1 MAENVLFGSEFDGK
15 PIIDGVNEVVVKLAE
30 IKQAQRDLR
39 EETNRLNKALDDN
52 QKELTE
58 TKIKLEEATKA
69 GDPKKIKELSDQ
81 ITVLTA
87 KEKELTGAMKEAN
100 TQQIVL
106 QKGASFYSKQ
116 INETVKNQ
124 HSANEEFGKLTSIS
138 RLAGEGVGLL
148 RRQVTDL
155 AFGLVSGLAGGIIAT
170 VIPAVLNM
178 ISNLFKAGKELDA
191 LNKKQELFKGVAEDA
206 AKSVA
211 SQVTKLEAYR
221 KLLQDNSLSEEQRLK
236 VVKEYNKTADEK
248 NKIDEKQVDNI
259 TLINAQ
265 LDKQKEKLI
274 QVALATAATNKVT
287 EAAEPFI
294 EAQLKFRLSAASLGI
309 TETQLSTFVNFN
321 NKLREQLDV
330 GEART
335 RKTITQREKDNKILE
350 DFSKNTGITQK
361 NLAQFTNQLEAVTKT
376 KKGLDDV
383 TNALSSLINF
393 EGVVPTGGK
402 TDEIANVFARELGKL
417 TQRLKTVQVA
427 QLPSESLI
435 QEQFEAKLNNELK
448 EIDKFLDKKS
458 KERVTPQQ
466 AAILKNLVRKITG
479 IEEETN
485 LEEFRKKIQD
495 INDQINNAIEQVRT
509 DDANKR
515 IANIRDDFER
525 ERQAIEQGFQNSVA
539 ALGTARDNLLK
550 KVDEAEKA
558 GLDRA
563 TAQRKRFSI
572 NSVFGELIDQ
582 ATVTKTNQQ
591 LDLSFKTF
599 QKTVTDSNIVFEE
612 QLTVL
617 DEKTAKQ
624 IVDEKNKLATGAIN
638 YDKFQKNVTK
648 ILKDEKEKRDKI
660 RKDELENDLAQI
672 NVRITTTTDPE
683 QLKKLEDQ
691 ARQIRQQI
699 SAIDSN
705 VEGEKKD
712 PVTKRIDNVSKY
724 AQSVGS
730 LLNTIGQFWV
740 QVNAIEQKSLERSIS
755 LQEKRVEEARTI
767 AERGNAQYLNDEQD
781 RLDELELKRAAS
793 ARKQQ
798 AINSALVL
806 SNALVATV
814 SAIAQAASTSGPA
827 APFAAIAAG
836 IAVIGAITA
845 AFSFVQS
852 LQPPEATF
860 RHGVEEVKQ
869 NGHPSGIDT
878 IPARVSIGERVVTSK
893 ENKDYFETLTAI
905 HNRKVSPEVLNSFV
919 KQTLTGQKPGIKEN
933 RIERTVVER
942 FREKA
947 QKDRLTKEDRQL
959 TKDIAKEVSS
969 RITNSQ
975 DKDRVFNYVEHVLT
989 QRFESKPLIIPG
1001 IMKLIREQVTNKEVS
1016 KERNQISEILDRF
1029 SERIQLVQ
1037 NMQTK
1042 TEKIHTGQLIRE
1054 LTKVITTEKDLDH
1067 IEEHLKET
1075 IYNPETVKVLVPLIR
1090 EQLKNQSPEKSV
1102 SSQMEHTEKIIER
1115 QFAKILSN
1123 PATQKQLIQYI
1134 TNDVFTKHIHRAIQ
1148 TLATL
1153 PNPEQMIERIATD
1166 RRMIQ
1171 VEKGFT
1177 EKFNDKVKDVQS
1189 SEFNVLKIAE
1199 KLLDQKFIVQKFAD
1213 RVNKTEKEKVIQQI
1227 FQERFLQENRE
1238 YKTTLDAVFDKTI
1251 DSKTL
1256 NEFVEHSLNR
1266 QFVNQV
1272 LKQQLVQNLESDHQE
1287 TVKELVTYQV
1297 KEILERSSDRFSR
1310 DHESIDHKTKFEKSN
1325 LQLEKYNANRDQV
1338 RQHVERIIQTN
1349 RLIQAGTPV
1358 VNIPRTEIPVIS
1370 FQRLELATDHSTE
1383 TKGLLAEQIRIMKEN
1398 NELQKETNKV
1408 LKAMG
1413 FELNINER
1421 GISGMMMKYLEQQKI
1436 DLKT

>member
-52 QKELTE
+52 QKELTQ

-458 KERVTPQQ
+458 KERVTPEQ
-466 AAILKNLVRKITG
+466 AAFLKNLIRKITG

-495 INDQINNAIEQVRT
+495 LNDQINNTIEQVRT

-525 ERQAIEQGFQNSVA
+525 ERQAIEQGFQNSVV

-558 GLDRA
+558 GLDHA

-572 NSVFGELIDQ
+572 NSVFGDLIDQ
-582 ATVTKTNQQ
+582 ATVNQTNQQ

-683 QLKKLEDQ
+683 QLKKLQDQ

-919 KQTLTGQKPGIKEN
+919 KQTLTGQKQGINEN

-959 TKDIAKEVSS
+959 TKDIAREVSS
-969 RITNSQ
+969 RITNNQ
-975 DKDRVFNYVEHVLT
+975 DKDRVLNYVEHVLT
-989 QRFESKPLIIPG
+989 ERFESRPLIVPG
-1001 IMKLIREQVTNKEVS
+1001 IMKMIREQVTHKETS
-1016 KERNQISEILDRF
+1016 KERTAVQQISEVLDTF
-1029 SERIQLVQ
+1029 SERIQQ
-1037 NMQTK
+1037 NMQIR
-1042 TEKIHTGQLIRE
+1042 TEKVHTGQLIRE

-1090 EQLKNQSPEKSV
+1090 EQLKNNIEHEKTTSSTKENVSTLRDHKNISSNTKEIHSPGKENV
-1102 SSQMEHTEKIIER
+1102 QDRTE
-1115 QFAKILSN
+1115 
-1123 PATQKQLIQYI
+1123 
-1134 TNDVFTKHIHRAIQ
+1134 
-1148 TLATL
+1148 
-1153 PNPEQMIERIATD
+1153 
-1166 RRMIQ
+1166 
-1171 VEKGFT
+1171 
-1177 EKFNDKVKDVQS
+1177 VK
-1189 SEFNVLKIAE
+1189 EFNVLKIAE

-1256 NEFVEHSLNR
+1256 NEFVEHSLDR

-1272 LKQQLVQNLESDHQE
+1272 LKQQLVQNMESDHQE

-1325 LQLEKYNANRDQV
+1325 LQLEKYNANREQV

-1370 FQRLELATDHSTE
+1370 FQRLEQATDHSTE

-1413 FELNINER
+1413 FELNIDER
-1421 GISGMMMKYLEQQKI
+1421 GISGMMMKYLEQRKI